1 MELIRRPKIFL
12 PSFILFLIGLIIP
25 FAFLIHQVTATAQN
39 FIVGQQ
45 LYYRQLPSDWLVGQ
59 VLNVGPS
66 AQFETRY
73 GTDFKDLTVGA
84 TIGLGDDI
92 KTDSDA
98 SSIVSVKFDLADF
111 TVNPDTRL
119 KFANTSPSNFLI
131 SLNRG
136 GSFDFTS
143 SENKQFSVVSL
154 HLLSQFNSAAG
165 SIQTIGNNITI
176 KLTSGSVNLAFNDTD
191 LKTQNKTIS
200 APQKIIFND
209 STRNL
214 KLKKL

>member
-25 FAFLIHQVTATAQN
+25 FAFLIHQVTATNQN
-39 FIVGQQ
+39 FIANQQ
-45 LYYRQLPSDWLVGQ
+45 LYYRQLPSNWLVGEVQ
-59 VLNVGPS
+59 DIGPS

-73 GTDFKDLTVGA
+73 GADFEDLTVGT
-84 TIGLGDDI
+84 TISLGDDI
-92 KTDSDA
+92 KTDSD
-98 SSIVSVKFDLADF
+98 SNSTVSVKFDLADF
-111 TVNPDTRL
+111 TINSDTRL
-119 KFANTSPSNFLI
+119 KFANTSPDNFLI
-131 SLNRG
+131 NLNRG
-136 GSFDFTS
+136 GSLDFTS
-143 SENKQFSVVSL
+143 SDDKQFSIVSL

-176 KLTSGSVNLAFNDTD
+176 KLTSGSVTLAFNDTD
-191 LKTQNKTIS
+191 YKTQIETIS

-209 STRNL
+209 STRTL